1 MSNPLSFDNGYL
13 ETLVSKPQ
21 RENEG
26 AKDTYVSYLVTT
38 KTDFKSFM
46 RPETSVR
53 RRFTDFVF
61 LYTTLCKEYPAVA
74 VPPLPDKHNMA
85 YVRGAGMSSDFTTR
99 RAHSLHRFLKRIS
112 LHPELRR
119 SSILLQFL
127 ESPEWHATMKSRPG
141 RGTSL
146 SNASDGGGILDSLA
160 DTFINTWAK
169 VHKPD
174 KRFIEVRER
183 ANKLD
188 EDLSHVEKKIASVAH
203 KQAQLETDYSDL
215 TQQFQKLQALEPGV
229 EQELTRFARSLED
242 ETLLVK
248 ALREY
253 TDLDYL
259 SSLRDMSSYID
270 SQKSL
275 LKAREQK
282 QLDFEGLTDYLAKA
296 AAERDGLASE
306 RGSGGLSA
314 SGFLTR
320 KIEDVRGIDHEQ
332 ARRDKIRKLELQ
344 IEKLTREV
352 EQARINSEMF
362 DDRTVAEVAE
372 FERIKAVEFKDTL
385 GGLADAHLDFF
396 KGTISTWEK
405 FLKDMEKDQ
414 APRAEE

>member
-1 MSNPLSFDNGYL
+1 
-13 ETLVSKPQ
+13 
-21 RENEG
+21 
-26 AKDTYVSYLVTT
+26 
-38 KTDFKSFM
+38 
-46 RPETSVR
+46 
-53 RRFTDFVF
+53 
-61 LYTTLCKEYPAVA
+61 
-74 VPPLPDKHNMA
+74 
-85 YVRGAGMSSDFTTR
+85 
-99 RAHSLHRFLKRIS
+99 
-112 LHPELRR
+112 
-119 SSILLQFL
+119 
-127 ESPEWHATMKSRPG
+127 MKLRPG

-203 KQAQLETDYSDL
+203 KQSQLETDYGDL

-229 EQELTRFARSLED
+229 EQELTRFARSLE
-242 ETLLVK
+242 EEMLLMK
-248 ALREY
+248 GLREF

-270 SQKSL
+270 AQKSL

-282 QLDFEGLTDYLAKA
+282 QLDFEGLSDYLAKA
-296 AAERDGLASE
+296 ASERDILASE
-306 RGSGGLSA
+306 RGSSSIGA

-332 ARRDKIRKLELQ
+332 ARRDKVRKLELQ
-344 IEKLTREV
+344 IERLTREV
-352 EQARINSEMF
+352 EQARVSSEMF

-372 FERIKAVEFKDTL
+372 FERIKAVELKDTL
-385 GGLADAHLDFF
+385 GGLANAHLDFF
-396 KGTISTWEK
+396 KGTIETWEK
-405 FLKDMEKDQ
+405 FLESVQ
-414 APRAEE
+414 TEQTAGEEQHA